1 MTTWLPRG
9 LVFAIGMV
17 VLRLVQGTLIN
28 TFPTKAGSI
37 SLGLVVIFGVA
48 AFLWALLDGMADA
61 RANPD
66 PDRRRDLAM
75 RWLLAGLFAG
85 FVSGLA
91 VWAISLFYRAIYAE
105 GIVPELSVFAAFT
118 TLLVFLPAMLAVA
131 VGRRLVDRTRPPQER
146 RRVTDGVETDVF
158 DAVRDDDPRTGP
170 IAPVAAASAGVAAVD
185 YPETYTSS
193 VALAEREEADDATE
207 QIVGQIHDET
217 VQIESEIDRIQSEGD
232 TRY

>member
-28 TFPTKAGSI
+28 TFPTRAGTI
-37 SLGLVVIFGVA
+37 SLALVVLFGIG
-48 AFLWALLDGMADA
+48 AFVWALLDGMSDA

-85 FVSGLA
+85 FVSGFA
-91 VWAISLFYRAIYAE
+91 VWLISLVYHAVYAE

-131 VGRRLVDRTRPPQER
+131 VGRFLVDRTRPPQER

-158 DAVRDDDPRTGP
+158 DAVRDDEPRTGP
-170 IAPVAAASAGVAAVD
+170 IPPVTAAAAGVAAVD
-185 YPETYTSS
+185 YPDTYTSP
-193 VALAEREEADDATE
+193 VALAEREQADDATE

-217 VQIESEIDRIQSEGD
+217 ERIESQIDQIQSEGD
-232 TRY
+232 TKY